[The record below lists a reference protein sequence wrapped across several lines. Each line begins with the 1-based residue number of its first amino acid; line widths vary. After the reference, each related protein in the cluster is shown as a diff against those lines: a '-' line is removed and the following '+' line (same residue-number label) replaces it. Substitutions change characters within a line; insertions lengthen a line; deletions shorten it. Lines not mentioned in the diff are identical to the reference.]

1 MIMTKDSKKPQRKR
15 SVKKLSIVLA
25 IVLLVIGATVGG
37 FLLYLNYGGVIREQT
52 QEDVEAERKKAE
64 EAFKMIDTEAVKL
77 AEAAVEAAQTPE
89 DKAAAYRDLSDAYS
103 ATEDYKEALK
113 YAMMAAEVDG
123 SVDSYK
129 TVVFMAELA
138 GDKAAAEAAR
148 QKVTELGGWP
158 DETE

>member
-15 SVKKLSIVLA
+15 SVKKLGIVLV
-25 IVLLVIGATVGG
+25 IVLLVAGATVGG
-37 FLLYLNYGGVIREQT
+37 ILLYLNYGSGIRGQT
-52 QEDVEAERKKAE
+52 QEDVEAERKE
-64 EAFKMIDTEAVKL
+64 TEGVFKGMDAEAVKL

-89 DKAAAYRDLSDAYS
+89 DKAAAYRDLSGAYS

-113 YAMMAAEVDG
+113 YAMIAAEVDG

-129 TVVFMAELA
+129 TVVFTAELA
-138 GDKAAAEAAR
+138 GDQAAAEAAR

>member
-1 MIMTKDSKKPQRKR
+1 MIMTKDSIKPQSKI
-15 SVKKLSIVLA
+15 SVKKLGMVLV
-25 IVLLVIGATVGG
+25 IVLLVTGATVGG
-37 FLLYLNYGGVIREQT
+37 ILSYLNYVNGIREQT
-52 QEDVEAERKKAE
+52 QEDVEAERKKAK

-89 DKAAAYRDLSDAYS
+89 NKAAAYRDLSGAYS
-103 ATEDYKEALK
+103 VASDYKKAFE
-113 YAMMAAEVDG
+113 YAVLAAEADS

-129 TVVFMAELA
+129 TVVFTAELA
-138 GDKAAAEAAR
+138 GDKAAAETAR

>member
-15 SVKKLSIVLA
+15 SVKKLGIVLV
-25 IVLLVIGATVGG
+25 IVLLVAGAAVSGI
-37 FLLYLNYGGVIREQT
+37 LLYLNYGGVIREQT

-64 EAFKMIDTEAVKL
+64 GVFKDMDAEAIKV
-77 AEAAVEAAQTPE
+77 AEAAVEAARNPE

-113 YAMMAAEVDG
+113 YAMLAAEADS

-129 TVVFMAELA
+129 TVVFTAELA
-138 GDKAAAEAAR
+138 GDKAAAETAR

>member
-1 MIMTKDSKKPQRKR
+1 MIMTKDSKKPQRKK
-15 SVKKLSIVLA
+15 SLKKLGIVLV
-25 IVLLVIGATVGG
+25 IVLLVTGATVGG
-37 FLLYLNYGGVIREQT
+37 ILSYLNYVNGIREQT

-77 AEAAVEAAQTPE
+77 AEAAVEVAQTSE

-103 ATEDYKEALK
+103 ATDDYKEALK

-129 TVVFMAELA
+129 TVLFTAELA
-138 GDKAAAEAAR
+138 GDQEAAEAAR